1 MLNYKKLNVVIAF
14 VVTFLSVCYANAQTS
29 NSLSQGFRGIP
40 WETKN
45 SAFKNDSFER
55 TSEYSLHVSRFV
67 KGSLYELVKTDY
79 NTGKYAFN
87 LNESLEFDEKDVFV
101 YTKKDDNLSL
111 GDKIKLKIIYYVVHD
126 NKFIGIAMLVDQDRS
141 ASQYK
146 WSDDLKEMFQNNKF
160 RAPFSYS
167 AWSNNDLRFTKIDRN
182 TKLGFISD
190 LLLIAHVPDDIQD
203 MMDRNILE
211 EQKEEQRRNE
221 ATGGTF

>member
-1 MLNYKKLNVVIAF
+1 MKTVICILFSLILTLFSNNA
-14 VVTFLSVCYANAQTS
+14 YADN

-45 SAFKNDSFER
+45 SAFKNDNFER
-55 TSEYSLHVSRFV
+55 ASEDSLAVSIFV
-67 KGSLYELVKTDY
+67 KDSLYKLVETDY
-79 NTGKYAFN
+79 DTGKDAFN
-87 LNESLEFDEKDVFV
+87 FDDYQEFKEKDVFV

-111 GDKIKLKIIYYVVHD
+111 GDKIKLKNIYYVVHD
-126 NKFIGIAMLVDQDRS
+126 NKFIGIVMLVDKNRS
-141 ASQYK
+141 ASQYE
-146 WSDDLKEMFQNNKF
+146 WSDDLKEMFPNNKF
-160 RAPFSYS
+160 RFITTWDSSQLY
-167 AWSNNDLRFTKIDRN
+167 FTKIDRN

>member
-1 MLNYKKLNVVIAF
+1 MKTVICILFSLILILFSNNA
-14 VVTFLSVCYANAQTS
+14 YADN

-55 TSEYSLHVSRFV
+55 VSEDSLAVSIFV
-67 KGSLYELVKTDY
+67 KDTLYQLVRTDY
-79 NTGKYAFN
+79 NTGKKDA
-87 LNESLEFDEKDVFV
+87 LNFDDYQEFKEKDVFV
-101 YTKKDDNLSL
+101 YIKKDDNLSL
-111 GDKIKLKIIYYVVHD
+111 GDKIKLKNIYYVVHD
-126 NKFIGIAMLVDQDRS
+126 NKFIGIVMLVDKNRS
-141 ASQYK
+141 ASQYE
-146 WSDDLKEMFQNNKF
+146 WSDDLREMFPNNKF
-160 RAPFSYS
+160 RFITTWDSSQLY
-167 AWSNNDLRFTKIDRN
+167 FTKIDRN

-190 LLLIAHVPDDIQD
+190 LLLIVHIPDDIQD